1 MNYQNWLKRELNMKT
16 TKEIFGKDTSST
28 VFPLTKIP
36 RQGTRFLI
44 SVMS

>member
-28 VFPLTKIP
+28 VFPVMEISRP
-36 RQGTRFLI
+36 GTRF
-44 SVMS
+44 